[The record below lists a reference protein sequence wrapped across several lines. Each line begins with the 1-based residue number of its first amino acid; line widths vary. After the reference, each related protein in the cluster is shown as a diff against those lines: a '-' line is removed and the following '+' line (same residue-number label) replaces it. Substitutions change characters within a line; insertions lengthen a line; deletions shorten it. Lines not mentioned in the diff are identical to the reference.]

1 MFVPWGFVI
10 CLVCAGLAAALGG
23 WLRSGSRELS
33 WIKTLGL
40 ARKRNCQEIVALPQI
55 AAAALAAS
63 GRCWLPLSN
72 RVQFVALRSA
82 EYETRAQECDDMA
95 NATRDLNQK
104 QLWLAVARH
113 WHELA
118 DKIRRAGF

>member
-40 ARKRNCQEIVALPQI
+40 ARKRNCQEILALAHI
-55 AAAALAAS
+55 AAAARAAARRAALAAS
-63 GRCWLPLSN
+63 LQPSCTLWRSALP
-72 RVQFVALRSA
+72 ALRFYKSGPPFLHNYFPFWMA
-82 EYETRAQECDDMA
+82 ALIGKLIVPIPFWPCSTR
-95 NATRDLNQK
+95 
-104 QLWLAVARH
+104 
-113 WHELA
+113 
-118 DKIRRAGF
+118 

>member
-10 CLVCAGLAAALGG
+10 CLVCAGLAAALAGG
-23 WLRSGSRELS
+23 YGPPRELS

-55 AAAALAAS
+55 AAAARAAS
-63 GRCWLPLSN
+63 GRCWPPLSN